1 MSFFKN
7 IARVFG
13 FGDRENEIDDL
24 TSDDSEEIQ
33 DNLQAK
39 VQVADSVAD
48 EMSAPRISDEMKSK
62 IFESVLAVFNEALPE
77 FLQKSID
84 PEAQQKALLEKIN
97 SSLDGYLDNLN
108 VQAERFAENKLR
120 TETDNVKVE
129 ADKLKN
135 QMEKLEKQRDNFREQ
150 QLSADR
156 RRRALADRVS
166 DLETQLAT
174 AEAEREQFELENKSL
189 LNKIKVAEVQPG
201 LVEEMSREIERLKTE
216 IENASKGSDNALE
229 AARASQ
235 LKQLNEEL
243 AKCKENL
250 AQTELKVA
258 EAEKKIAEAEAA
270 KDLACSDAHQWKESA
285 LQLQNDLEELK
296 QGNLISSELYSGLQ
310 NELVAERESKE
321 AVEAEL
327 AEAKGIYDTVLTL
340 QSQMEQVEDIIKKR
354 DERIS
359 KLKTANKKL
368 KDELAQIKAL
378 SVDNG
383 LFSMAEEPAAV
394 YSKNAP
400 ADQSD
405 NLDEDFELPDWFCAS
420 NDPEYDATIKSEHID
435 FGYQEPPKKP
445 RPPENDAQLSLF

>member
-1 MSFFKN
+1 
-7 IARVFG
+7 
-13 FGDRENEIDDL
+13 
-24 TSDDSEEIQ
+24 
-33 DNLQAK
+33 
-39 VQVADSVAD
+39 
-48 EMSAPRISDEMKSK
+48 
-62 IFESVLAVFNEALPE
+62 
-77 FLQKSID
+77 
-84 PEAQQKALLEKIN
+84 
-97 SSLDGYLDNLN
+97 
-108 VQAERFAENKLR
+108 
-120 TETDNVKVE
+120 
-129 ADKLKN
+129 
-135 QMEKLEKQRDNFREQ
+135 
-150 QLSADR
+150 
-156 RRRALADRVS
+156 
-166 DLETQLAT
+166 
-174 AEAEREQFELENKSL
+174 
-189 LNKIKVAEVQPG
+189 
-201 LVEEMSREIERLKTE
+201 MSREIERLKTE

-235 LKQLNEEL
+235 LNQLNEEL

-310 NELVAERESKE
+310 NELVAEREAKE